1 MTETCIKFE
10 DLSQIKKK
18 MYFEVPWLEVEKELD
33 KVYDNLNKTA
43 KIKGFRQGKIP
54 RKILETYYKNHAE
67 NDAAA
72 NIIARQYQETMDS
85 RKLRPAG
92 YPSVDHKG
100 FTKDEIFAFNVAV
113 EIEPDF
119 EPKDYV
125 GLELEKTDP
134 EVTEEAIDEKIE
146 KLRHL
151 YSYMEDVA
159 EDRGIQKGDFT
170 AIQFEGTLDGQALK
184 EMTSENYFLEIG
196 SGQFIDD
203 FEDKLTGMKRGETRV
218 FDVTFPENY
227 HAEHV
232 AGRNVEFTV
241 TLKDHKIRKL
251 PELDENFIKNFE
263 RFNTMAELREEL
275 RKELDIELANKSNA
289 DLRERMI
296 DRLIANNDLEVPSIM
311 TGHQLEQ
318 MVMEANRRW
327 KASGMPNERAKEL
340 AEGMRENMRPEAEKI
355 VKAGMILRA
364 IAAKESIEVQES
376 EIEERIKG
384 LAGYYAQDYEQI
396 KKKFENAHMVEDLE
410 SEILMA
416 KVIDFLE
423 SKSVITVAKKTA
435 DI

>member
-1 MTETCIKFE
+1 M
-10 DLSQIKKK
+10 
-18 MYFEVPWLEVEKELD
+18 EKELD

-54 RKILETYYKNHAE
+54 RKILETYYKDHAE

-100 FTKDEIFAFNVAV
+100 FTKDEMFAFNVAV

-170 AIQFEGTLDGQALK
+170 AIQFEGTLDGQAIK

-289 DLRERMI
+289 DLRECMI

-311 TGHQLEQ
+311 TGHQL
-318 MVMEANRRW
+318 
-327 KASGMPNERAKEL
+327 
-340 AEGMRENMRPEAEKI
+340 
-355 VKAGMILRA
+355 
-364 IAAKESIEVQES
+364 
-376 EIEERIKG
+376 
-384 LAGYYAQDYEQI
+384 
-396 KKKFENAHMVEDLE
+396 
-410 SEILMA
+410 
-416 KVIDFLE
+416 
-423 SKSVITVAKKTA
+423 
-435 DI
+435 